1 MPDATFRNPPI
12 KFWMN
17 EALKEGKIRPC
28 QLPLNG
34 LIKQNYCSTLYFMY
48 YLVFE
53 VSRELQEA
61 ALVVQALI
69 QGQFPFSWFSFL
81 NYICAEFT
89 QSDSVSIYSFF
100 DHFCTV
106 YTHGAMARM
115 TQDRKVQK
123 KGTYCRVQND
133 QGKILAPKI
142 FSPPSASHTKK
153 S

>member
-1 MPDATFRNPPI
+1 
-12 KFWMN
+12 
-17 EALKEGKIRPC
+17 
-28 QLPLNG
+28 
-34 LIKQNYCSTLYFMY
+34 MY

-69 QGQFPFSWFSFL
+69 QGQFPFSWFLFL

-106 YTHGAMARM
+106 YTR
-115 TQDRKVQK
+115 Q
-123 KGTYCRVQND
+123 CF
-133 QGKILAPKI
+133 L
-142 FSPPSASHTKK
+142 
-153 S
+153 